1 MDPQLVIQGLGA
13 SLLALLA
20 YLGQEVRSDVR
31 NIRSR
36 LHNVEGG
43 QSILMAVLK
52 TKGLL
57 DGDFEL
63 PEERRRDAA

>member
-1 MDPQLVIQGLGA
+1 MDPQLLIQGMGCV
-13 SLLALLA
+13 LLALLA

-36 LHNVEGG
+36 LHTVEGG
-43 QSILMAVLK
+43 QNILMAVLK

-63 PEERRRDAA
+63 PEERKAA